1 MQMTFF
7 PLNGCTPCGWEETR
21 VPRHLNE
28 GGGEKTRGC
37 YCEVIASTAVFS
49 TGQITRDYGRILSVV
64 G

>member
-1 MQMTFF
+1 MHMTFF

-21 VPRHLNE
+21 VPRDPNE

-37 YCEVIASTAVFS
+37 YCEVIASTAAFI
-49 TGQITRDYGRILSVV
+49 TGQITRDYGRILPVV